1 MDRARSDLKEFRLKT
16 QVYKIA
22 GRKKRVRCAL
32 VLLRHGQSV
41 YNQEKIFTGWADPDL
56 TNRGREEA
64 RLAGQL
70 LKATGIKSI
79 SRVYTSLLKR
89 AVKTAVCT
97 PLALPRAPPCTTLAP
112 HLHPTCSRLRVAVAR
127 AR

>member
-1 MDRARSDLKEFRLKT
+1 MQEFRLNT
-16 QVYKIA
+16 REYKIA

-70 LKATGIKSI
+70 LKGAW
-79 SRVYTSLLKR
+79 
-89 AVKTAVCT
+89 
-97 PLALPRAPPCTTLAP
+97 PRIELEF
-112 HLHPTCSRLRVAVAR
+112 
-127 AR
+127 